1 MDTDYGILN
10 DFTTDS
16 HELSIPSDIRSTV
29 GSPHITLTH
38 PQEDQVSSMTG
49 WGSPSM
55 ATEVVGTNGGQLSF
69 HTVKYEPDW
78 QNKWDDETK
87 QDKQL
92 QFFNKYRDMFESQEA
107 MELAMPVPFL
117 K

>member
-10 DFTTDS
+10 DFATDS

-38 PQEDQVSSMTG
+38 PQEGQVSSMTA

-55 ATEVVGTNGGQLSF
+55 ATE
-69 HTVKYEPDW
+69 
-78 QNKWDDETK
+78 
-87 QDKQL
+87 
-92 QFFNKYRDMFESQEA
+92 
-107 MELAMPVPFL
+107 
-117 K
+117 